1 MINSKPFLKA
11 GIVGLIMGSLTVGS
25 MWANERFVAQD
36 TDWVEQAR
44 ETELTPCFYNMVMT
58 RLYWEEHA
66 QQYEMT
72 YAEKAELYGAARVID
87 SGTHKDVV
95 VPEECFAVATG
106 LNGFNITFW
115 QRPRIDGQYDMSIP
129 YWTPAPDQMS
139 AASSTTDE
147 VSQS

>member
-1 MINSKPFLKA
+1 MRPTIIKPAL
-11 GIVGLIMGSLTVGS
+11 IGLLVGSLTVGALS
-25 MWANERFVAQD
+25 AYEGFVTRD
-36 TDWVEQAR
+36 PNWIEQAR
-44 ETELTPCFYNMVMT
+44 ETKLTPCFYNMVMT

-106 LNGFNITFW
+106 LYGFNITFW

-139 AASSTTDE
+139 AASYTTDE
-147 VSQS
+147 VSQP